1 MIYQRKIGILLITHL
16 REVKVLKEIQVT
28 LPTDRKTLMDEF
40 LKEFSL
46 QATSYD
52 FGVSFRYELR
62 IDDYQTNILIEEFKA
77 RGIGTAY
84 GEIIVRP
91 VSLMISSMREKDEL
105 PASAGVNR
113 EEILANLGEIS
124 GFAKTYILMN
134 VLAATLA
141 AFGLLNNDV
150 VVIIASMIVAP
161 LLGPIILTSLG
172 LLSLETTSYIKRGLL
187 AEISGIAATVI
198 IGGLIGSFFLYFEPI
213 DEMTIQNDPLYSQI
227 LARTALNIPTISLA
241 LLGGLAAGI
250 IVARGL
256 DVSIVG
262 VAIAASLCPPAATIG
277 ILGAVGAWSLAFH
290 ATSLLLLNILAIN
303 LSCTAV
309 FWIFG
314 VKSRGLSKRQTEK
327 VRRMNIIWILV
338 VSILLVIIVV
348 LANVI

>member
-1 MIYQRKIGILLITHL
+1 M
-16 REVKVLKEIQVT
+16 KEIQVT
-28 LPTDRKTLMDEF
+28 LPTDRKTLMEEF

-52 FGVSFRYELR
+52 FGESFRFECR
-62 IDDYQTNILIEEFKA
+62 IDDYQTNYALEELKA
-77 RGIGTAY
+77 RGIGVAY
-84 GEIIVRP
+84 GDIVVRP
-91 VSLMISSMREKDEL
+91 VSLLISSKKEEDAL

-113 EEILANLGEIS
+113 QEILANLGEIS
-124 GFAKTYILMN
+124 GFSTSYLLMN
-134 VLAATLA
+134 VLAAALA

-161 LLGPIILTSLG
+161 LLGPIVLTSLG

-187 AEISGIAATVI
+187 AEITGISATVI
-198 IGGLIGSFFLYFEPI
+198 IGAFIGSIFQYFMSI
-213 DEMTIQNDPLYSQI
+213 DINELEELGYSEI
-227 LARTALNIPTISLA
+227 LNRTALTVPTISLA

-277 ILGAVGAWSLAFH
+277 ILGALGAWSLAFH

-303 LSCTAV
+303 LSCTGV

-327 VRRMNIIWILV
+327 VKRMNIIWILAV
-338 VSILLVIIVV
+338 TFLLVIIVI

>member
-1 MIYQRKIGILLITHL
+1 M
-16 REVKVLKEIQVT
+16 KEIQVT
-28 LPTDRKTLMDEF
+28 LPTDRKALMEEF

-52 FGVSFRYELR
+52 FGDSYRFECR
-62 IDDYQTNILIEEFKA
+62 IGDYQTNYALEELKA
-77 RGIGTAY
+77 RGIGVAY
-84 GEIIVRP
+84 GDIVVRP
-91 VSLMISSMREKDEL
+91 VSLLISSKKEEDVL

-113 EEILANLGEIS
+113 QEILANLGGIS
-124 GFAKTYILMN
+124 GFSSSYLLMN
-134 VLAATLA
+134 ILAAALA

-161 LLGPIILTSLG
+161 LLGPIVLTSLG

-187 AEISGIAATVI
+187 AEITGISVTVI
-198 IGGLIGSFFLYFEPI
+198 IGAVIGTVFQYSERIDINNLKGLGYTE
-213 DEMTIQNDPLYSQI
+213 I
-227 LARTALNIPTISLA
+227 LARTTFFGLNIPLA

-277 ILGAVGAWSLAFH
+277 ILGALGAWTLAFQ
-290 ATSLLLLNILAIN
+290 ATSILLLNILAIN
-303 LSCTAV
+303 LSCTGV

-314 VKSRGLSKRQTEK
+314 VKSRGLSKRQAEK
-327 VRRMNIIWILV
+327 VRRMNIIWILGV
-338 VSILLVIIVV
+338 TILLVLIVIFN
-348 LANVI
+348 LNL